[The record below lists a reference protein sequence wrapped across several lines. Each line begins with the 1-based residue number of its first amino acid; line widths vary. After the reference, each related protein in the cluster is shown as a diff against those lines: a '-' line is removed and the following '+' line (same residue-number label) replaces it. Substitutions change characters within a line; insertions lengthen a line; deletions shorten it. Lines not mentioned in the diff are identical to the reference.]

1 MIDQN
6 TMTPKLIDFG
16 LSLLYNNKT
25 DKKRFKRCG
34 TMGYMAY
41 EVIHNTNE
49 KKKIYDYKC
58 DMFSFGIIA
67 HMMLLGFNP
76 LKGKN
81 YNETVQKNEECNIV
95 LDKDEIISKYDSSC
109 YEFLEGLLQKDPTKR
124 WSAQEALES

>member
-1 MIDQN
+1 MIDQS

-16 LSLLYNNKT
+16 LSLIYNNKT

-41 EVIHNTNE
+41 EVINNTND
-49 KKKIYDYKC
+49 KKKSYDCKC

-67 HMMLLGFNP
+67 HMMLLGHNP

-81 YNETVQKNEECNIV
+81 YN
-95 LDKDEIISKYDSSC
+95 
-109 YEFLEGLLQKDPTKR
+109 
-124 WSAQEALES
+124 